1 MRFRLCCR
9 ALSAARRNRRHQG
22 GVPVGAALHLEHLPP
37 DKLLTCEQVLSLVPL
52 SKSAWFEGVKG
63 GRFPK
68 GVRLSSKSFFLASR

>member
-1 MRFRLCCR
+1 MQR
-9 ALSAARRNRRHQG
+9 AGTG
-22 GVPVGAALHLEHLPP
+22 GTSGGLPVGAALHLEHLPP

>member
-1 MRFRLCCR
+1 VQR
-9 ALSAARRNRRHQG
+9 AGTG
-22 GVPVGAALHLEHLPP
+22 GTSGGGLPVGAALHLEHLPP